1 MNKQIKTDYMIKG
14 MIEDFRKK
22 PNHKLLDQIIGLKFK
37 HIRLKKDITA
47 EAVVQDNKIYFYSGV
62 NRNACVELNKKIGEL
77 EAKSL
82 TLSNTLGILPPPIK
96 IYINSGGGTIVS
108 GIASMDTM
116 IRCKV
121 PIETYVDGFSASA
134 ATFLTVVGEK
144 RYMSRNSYM
153 LVHQLSSTF
162 WGTYSN
168 FEDEKKNLDLMM
180 KTIKDIYKKYTKL
193 PMKKLDKILKHDLM
207 WDAKTCLEYGLI
219 DEIL

>member
-1 MNKQIKTDYMIKG
+1 MRDQFWGDATAEEKSEEKEK
-14 MIEDFRKK
+14 
-22 PNHKLLDQIIGLKFK
+22 KLLTVHDTHKELINKSSDDFNSV
-37 HIRLKKDITA
+37 
-47 EAVVQDNKIYFYSGV
+47 EVQDNKIYFYSGV

-82 TLSNTLGILPPPIK
+82 TLSNTLGILPPSIK
-96 IYINSGGGTIVS
+96 VFINSGGGTIVS

-116 IRCKV
+116 LRCKI

-168 FEDEKKNLDLMM
+168 FEDEKKNLDL
-180 KTIKDIYKKYTKL
+180 
-193 PMKKLDKILKHDLM
+193 
-207 WDAKTCLEYGLI
+207 
-219 DEIL
+219 